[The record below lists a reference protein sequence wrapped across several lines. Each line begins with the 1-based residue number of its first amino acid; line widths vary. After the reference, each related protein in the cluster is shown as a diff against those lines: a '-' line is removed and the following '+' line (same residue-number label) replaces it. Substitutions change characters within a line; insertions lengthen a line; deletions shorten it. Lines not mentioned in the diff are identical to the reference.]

1 MPTVDLLWTC
11 TLTSQESKKEWRACD
26 HIYDGYPVKL
36 VLKSAV
42 LDKRVYF
49 HQNTMIVISSKDKE
63 GAWFEQQ
70 LVTLTHDNNEIICNF
85 DLTLAYGGD
94 LFPNQQVTFKLV
106 SGHGPVFITCV
117 NSIETGQEEINSI
130 QRFFKTYLPRF
141 KF

>member
-11 TLTSQESKKEWRACD
+11 KLSNQEPTKEWRACD

-42 LDKRVYF
+42 LGANPPISGR
-49 HQNTMIVISSKDKE
+49 NIVAISGRDKE
-63 GAWFEQQ
+63 GVRFEHQ
-70 LVTLTHDNNEIICNF
+70 LFSLRCEKSDTVSNL

-106 SGHGPVFITCV
+106 SGNGPVFITCV
-117 NSIETGQEEINSI
+117 NSIETGQEEMNSI
-130 QRFFKTYLPRF
+130 QRFFKSYLPRF